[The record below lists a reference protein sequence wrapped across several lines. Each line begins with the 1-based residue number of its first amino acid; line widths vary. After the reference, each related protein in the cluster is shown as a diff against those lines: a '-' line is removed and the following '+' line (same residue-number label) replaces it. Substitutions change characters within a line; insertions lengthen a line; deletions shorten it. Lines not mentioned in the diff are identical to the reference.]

1 MDKGLQVYRKL
12 QFKNIFSDTA
22 GVTHKLAGTPTAPW
36 VLNWPADPPGTQQAL
51 TLDAA
56 GNVTYQSLGGG
67 GTVSSVGLS
76 LPAIFSVAGS
86 PITTSGTLAATLN
99 VQGANVVFAG
109 PSSGGSTAPTFR
121 SLVPADVPLIPSS
134 KIPDLIAVVQ
144 ALIDASVT
152 ALYRNKGNAD
162 ASAASVALAVGTA
175 TFVNGDM
182 YRVTVGG
189 STAFG
194 FQLNVGD
201 HVWYNGSS
209 WNKIDNT
216 DPTVGGTTNRI
227 SVTPTGDTA
236 FTVDIASN
244 YAGQAS
250 ITTVG
255 TIATGTWSADAIA
268 VVKGGT
274 GATTTAAARTAL
286 GVPGKF
292 PGSFVNA
299 DLVAGVLTVTHNLGN
314 LAPLFVVTNQN
325 GFVYEPDDV
334 RATGTNTLT
343 VDLTTFGTLAGTHNY
358 TVLG

>member
-1 MDKGLQVYRKL
+1 VDKGLQVYRKL

-36 VLNWPADPPGTQQAL
+36 VLNWPANPPGTQQAL

-67 GTVSSVGLS
+67 GTVLSVGLS

-86 PITTSGTLAATLN
+86 PITTSGTLAATLTT
-99 VQGANVVFAG
+99 QGVNSVFAG
-109 PSSGGSTAPTFR
+109 PSSGGAAAPAFR
-121 SLVPADVPLIPSS
+121 SLVANDVPSLPSS
-134 KIPDLIAVVQ
+134 KISDLTPVVQ
-144 ALIDASVT
+144 ALIDSSVT

-162 ASAASVALAVGTA
+162 ASAASVSLAVGTS
-175 TFVNGDM
+175 TFINGDM

-255 TIATGTWSADAIA
+255 TIATGTWSGDAIA
-268 VVKGGT
+268 LNKGGT
-274 GATTTAAARTAL
+274 GATTAAAARTAL

-292 PGSFVNA
+292 PGLFTNA
-299 DLVAGVLTVTHNLGN
+299 TLVAGVLSVAHGLGN
-314 LAPLFVVTNQN
+314 LAPVFVVTDQN
-325 GFVYEPDDV
+325 GFTYVPDNV
-334 RATGTNTLT
+334 RATDANTLS
-343 VDLTTFGTLAGTHNY
+343 VDLTTFGTITGTHNY
-358 TVLG
+358 TVIG